1 MTIRSVYLK
10 VIFDPNIYKET
21 VAKTVAAAKHIK
33 SVTDF
38 DTIAFCGMSGSAMAF
53 ILAHEL
59 GVDLLCVR
67 KKNDG
72 SHFLSFND
80 NPLEGNLEA
89 KKYLIVDDFISSGR
103 TVNYIIDSISKI
115 LPQAKAVAMV
125 MYAAYRN
132 DTHCYPETR
141 ELIPITATRP
151 EGF

>member
-10 VIFDPNIYKET
+10 VIFNPDIFKET

-38 DTIAFCGMSGSAMAF
+38 DTIAFCGVSGSAMAF

-72 SHFLSFND
+72 SHFLAFNEI
-80 NPLEGNLEA
+80 PLEGNMAA
-89 KKYLIVDDFISSGR
+89 KKYIIVDDMIVSGK
-103 TVNYIIDSISKI
+103 TVSYIIESINTH
-115 LPQAKAVAMV
+115 LPNAKPVAMV
-125 MYAAYRN
+125 MYTAYHN